1 MGFWAGVQHGS
12 EFLVSSAYVP
22 RQLAGETDGG
32 CLVMVDGEQLFQM
45 NVWLHSH
52 HLTLVAQLHS
62 HPTDAYHSVTDDDFA
77 VMTCT
82 GGLSIVVPDYA
93 VHSFSLI
100 TAAIYRLQPAGSWTE
115 LSAVEAGALIQII
128 ES

>member
-1 MGFWAGVQHGS
+1 MGFWAGVQHGR

-22 RQLAGETDGG
+22 RQLAGEMDGG

-45 NVWLHSH
+45 NVWLHAN

-77 VMTCT
+77 VMTRT

-93 VHSFSLI
+93 VNAFSL
-100 TAAIYRLQPAGSWTE
+100 TSAAIYRLQPVGSWTE
-115 LSAVEAGALIQII
+115 LSAVEAGVLIQII